1 MSDDHSIGATTYLR
15 ALEQASVTHFVTVP
29 DLIQV
34 ALHQAMERG
43 DSDIRLVRTC
53 NEDQAVCVAA
63 GLTIAGQRPVV
74 VVQNQGLYACVNTIR
89 AVALDARIPTVLL
102 IGQFGRE
109 HENFGR
115 PSTASRRR
123 VVNLLEP
130 LLSTLGIPFWCL
142 ESNGDLAQAVP
153 AAFDAAHN
161 RRGPAA
167 LIVGRPVAWH

>member
-1 MSDDHSIGATTYLR
+1 MSDDHSIGATAYLT
-15 ALEQASVTHFVTVP
+15 ALQQASVTHFITVP

-43 DSDIRLVRTC
+43 DSDMRLVRTC

-74 VVQNQGLYACVNTIR
+74 VVQNQGFYACVNTIR
-89 AVALDARIPTVLL
+89 AVALDAQIPTVLM

-109 HENFGR
+109 HDNFGK
-115 PSTASRRR
+115 PATSSRRR

-130 LLSTLGIPFWCL
+130 LLNALGIPFWCL
-142 ESNGDLAQAVP
+142 ESNSDVAEAVP
-153 AAFDAAHN
+153 AAFDAAHT